1 MVMLYV
7 CVIWIVI
14 IIVKLIGYLLVFGEW
29 KKMVIEY
36 VVYDFKNCNGSVI
49 FNFGLR
55 NIDCNNMFY
64 FVIKLM
70 WLFDDRYILF

>member
-1 MVMLYV
+1 
-7 CVIWIVI
+7 
-14 IIVKLIGYLLVFGEW
+14 
-29 KKMVIEY
+29 MVIEY
-36 VVYDFKNCNGSVI
+36 EVNVFKNCNGSVI

-55 NIDCNNMFY
+55 NIDRNNMFY

>member
-1 MVMLYV
+1 
-7 CVIWIVI
+7 
-14 IIVKLIGYLLVFGEW
+14 
-29 KKMVIEY
+29 MVIEY
-36 VVYDFKNCNGSVI
+36 EVNVFKNCNGSVI

>member
-1 MVMLYV
+1 M
-7 CVIWIVI
+7 I

-29 KKMVIEY
+29 KKTVIEY
-36 VVYDFKNCNGSVI
+36 VVYDFKNRNGSVI